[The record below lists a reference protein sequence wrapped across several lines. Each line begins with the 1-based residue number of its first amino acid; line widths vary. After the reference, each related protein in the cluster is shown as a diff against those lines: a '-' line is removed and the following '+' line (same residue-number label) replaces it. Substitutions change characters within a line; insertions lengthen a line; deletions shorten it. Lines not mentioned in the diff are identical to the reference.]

1 MAAKIR
7 ELVSKNKNRY
17 TAGDYDLDLTYISH
31 RIIAMGFPAE
41 RLESMYRNDMES
53 VVRFLDEHH
62 KDHYKVYNL
71 CSERNYDGSKFYNRV
86 ACYPFDDHN
95 PPRMEIIR
103 PFCEDVDSWLKKDEK
118 NVAAIHCKAGKGRT
132 GVMICALLLH
142 QKTCETSSDAME
154 YYGEMRTKDG
164 KGVTIPSQRRY
175 VQYYGALLRHN
186 LTYTS
191 QTILLQRVQLETIP
205 MMSNGTCNPFFVIY
219 QHKFKIFTSE
229 ITKGIKR
236 WQRKVDYEL
245 NQPVCGDIKIEFF
258 HKTTMLKMDKKPMF
272 HFWFNTF
279 FVVNPHCLEDQYDH
293 HVIYHNGSTTLNTSN
308 SAEHSPNSS
317 SHEPGDI
324 MEMVLEKD
332 EIDKANKDKT
342 NKVFSPNLKVTLT
355 FSRGAEED
363 QAQCSGNDA
372 GISPCNSDNDLL
384 DGEESTESDI
394 DNSEW
399 ESAQSTCV

>member
-7 ELVSKNKNRY
+7 ELVSKNKIRY
-17 TAGDYDLDLTYISH
+17 TVGPYDLDLTYISQNV
-31 RIIAMGFPAE
+31 IAMGFPAE

-53 VVRFLDEHH
+53 VVKFLDEHH

-71 CSERNYDGSKFYNRV
+71 CSERNYDTSKFYNRV

-103 PFCEDVDSWLKKDEK
+103 PFCEDVDNWLKKDEK

-142 QKTCETSSDAME
+142 QGTCDTSADAME
-154 YYGEMRTKDG
+154 FYGEMRTKDG

-175 VQYYGALLRHN
+175 VQYYGALLRRH

-191 QTILLQRVQLETIP
+191 QTILLQRVQLQTIP

-236 WQRKVDYEL
+236 WQRQVDYEL

-258 HKTTMLKMDKKPMF
+258 HKPTMLKMDKKSMF

-279 FVVNPHCLEDQYDH
+279 FVVNPQCLEDQPDH
-293 HVIYHNGSTTLNTSN
+293 HVIYQNGTLNTSN
-308 SAEHSPNSS
+308 SAEHSQRDNG
-317 SHEPGDI
+317 EAGDDV
-324 MEMVLEKD
+324 MVMVLEKD

-342 NKVFSPNLKVTLT
+342 NKVFSPNLKVILT
-355 FSRGAEED
+355 FSRGSEED
-363 QAQCSGNDA
+363 QAMCGGNEA
-372 GISPCNSDNDLL
+372 SPDNSDNDLL
-384 DGEESTESDI
+384 DGEDSPDSDMENN
-394 DNSEW
+394 DW
-399 ESAQSTCV
+399 ESGQSTCV